1 MPSGG
6 SFTMTRSTSEG
17 QLGAGTVRMII
28 VPLEIESMPTI

>member
-17 QLGAGTVRMII
+17 QLGAGAVRMII
-28 VPLEIESMPTI
+28 MPLEIGSMSTI